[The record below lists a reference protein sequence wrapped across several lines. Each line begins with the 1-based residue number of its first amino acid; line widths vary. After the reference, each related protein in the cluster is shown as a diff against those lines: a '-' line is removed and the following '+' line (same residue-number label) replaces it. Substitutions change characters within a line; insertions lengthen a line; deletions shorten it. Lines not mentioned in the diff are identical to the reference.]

1 MIERVITSRFNRGP
15 VRAGFASASRSSIRA
30 AGDSDTI
37 EFLRAMVIKLPFEA
51 ERCHVLFVDNRRSHL
66 GDAPIGS
73 GGAHCLSMRMRDIFS
88 KALSLR
94 AHGIVIAHNHPSGQC
109 RPSRSD
115 IVSTR
120 RLEQVATALD
130 IELLDHLI
138 FTQGAVYSMRAGAIH
153 EYESR
158 QPVLSR

>member
-1 MIERVITSRFNRGP
+1 MIERVIQTYSSSALGRSDP
-15 VRAGFASASRSSIRA
+15 AVASKAPS
-30 AGDSDTI
+30 DSATI
-37 EFLRAMVIKLPFEA
+37 DFLRANVIAWPFEI
-51 ERCHVLFVDNRRSHL
+51 ERFHVLFVDERRSYL
-66 GDAPIGS
+66 GDAPMGS
-73 GGAHCLSMRMRDIFS
+73 GGANCLSLRMRELFS

-94 AHGIVIAHNHPSGQC
+94 AHGIVVAHNHPSGQC

-138 FTQGAVYSMRAGAIH
+138 FTEGAVYSMRAGAIH

-158 QPVLSR
+158 QPVFSR